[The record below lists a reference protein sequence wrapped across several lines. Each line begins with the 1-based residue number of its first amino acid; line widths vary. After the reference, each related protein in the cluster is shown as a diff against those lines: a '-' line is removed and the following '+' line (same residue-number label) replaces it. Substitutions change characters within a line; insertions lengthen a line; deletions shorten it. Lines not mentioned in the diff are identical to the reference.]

1 MIPIEQ
7 LKKIPLFSKLS
18 IEDLARL
25 APLFH
30 RHTYQVGEVVSQQ
43 GTEGDAF
50 YVIESGRLRVR
61 RVDAGGREQ
70 VLKYL
75 TAPGSFG
82 ETSLFTGV
90 HRDATVDVFSKEVTL
105 LVLPKREFDQ
115 FLNEHPDLA
124 AILEVHHEVKKK
136 LDAQR
141 IFKWL
146 LPGEIVV
153 VSTRRH
159 WYSLILMLRVPA
171 IVAVALLVLAIIASL
186 LGWGINLVLWGLF
199 ALWLIGAG
207 MWTGVDWS
215 NDYYIL
221 TNRRVVHIEK
231 VVFILDQ
238 REEAPIEQVS
248 NVQETVTGIAA
259 RTLGFS
265 DVHVETSGRKSDIDF
280 TFAPSSLRIRS
291 KIFEQ
296 MDRVRSRAAFER
308 RERLRAGIR
317 QDLIERLDPDA
328 LRRAQARA
336 AAAAAAKLS
345 EPTGVVRKKRARLA
359 VWFEVRFGT
368 RIDEGVR
375 ITWRKHW
382 TILIEQ
388 AGAPFLFTVLV
399 FLIGLLQLIG
409 VLPLGLVDTKN
420 PQLLALF
427 LLIWLAVSSGGGF
440 WTWYQYEDWRNDI
453 YAVTDDRLVDSERDP
468 FGFNQRAVET
478 TLDRVQD
485 ISFAKPTIIAAILN
499 YGDLKIETGGTQGQL
514 VFNSIVDPQRAS
526 QEIFRR
532 REAFRARREQQQAKQ
547 ERVQFLDW
555 FLEYNRFLQE
565 RGDIRVWADNHPGE
579 ESPAPD
585 APPPT
590 SDAPPPASDAKPP
603 ADSGSGKPA

>member
-7 LKKIPLFSKLS
+7 LKKIPLFAQLS
-18 IEDLARL
+18 IEELARL

-61 RVDAGGREQ
+61 RVDAGGREH
-70 VLKYL
+70 VLRYI
-75 TAPGSFG
+75 TAPGTFG

-90 HRDATVDVFSKEVTL
+90 HRDATVDVFSKEAAL
-105 LVLPKREFDQ
+105 LILPKREFDQ
-115 FLNEHPDLA
+115 FLNEHPDL
-124 AILEVHHEVKKK
+124 LSSLDVHQEVKKK
-136 LDAQR
+136 LDTQR
-141 IFKWL
+141 IYKWL

-153 VSTRRH
+153 INTRRH
-159 WYSLILMLRVPA
+159 WYALILMLRIPILVLL
-171 IVAVALLVLAIIASL
+171 ALLVLAVIASL
-186 LGWGINLVLWGLF
+186 LSWGINLVLWGLVGV
-199 ALWLIGAG
+199 WLIGAG
-207 MWTGVDWS
+207 VWTVVDWS

-238 REEAPIEQVS
+238 REEAPIEQVA
-248 NVQETVTGIAA
+248 NVQESVTGVAA
-259 RTLGFS
+259 RTLGFG

-280 TFAPSSLRIRS
+280 TFAPSALRIRS

-296 MDRVRSRAAFER
+296 MDRVRSRAAFEK
-308 RERLRAGIR
+308 RERMRAGIR

-345 EPTGVVRKKRARLA
+345 EPTGIVRKKRARLA

-382 TILIEQ
+382 NILLEQ
-388 AGAPFLFTVLV
+388 AGIPFLFFILV
-399 FLIGLLQLIG
+399 FLIGSLQLIG
-409 VLPLGLVDTKN
+409 VLPLGLIDTQN
-420 PQLLALF
+420 PQMLALF
-427 LLIWLAVSSGGGF
+427 IFIWVIVLAGVGF
-440 WTWYQYEDWRNDI
+440 WMWYQYEDWRNDI

-485 ISFAKPTIIAAILN
+485 ISFVKPNILAAILN
-499 YGDLKIETGGTQGQL
+499 YGDLRIETGGTQGQL
-514 VFNSIVDPQRAS
+514 VFNSIVDPQKAS

-532 REAFRARREQQQAKQ
+532 RAAYRARREQQQAKE
-547 ERVQFLDW
+547 ERIQFLDW

-565 RGDIRVWADNHPGE
+565 RGDIEVWADKPPADAPP
-579 ESPAPD
+579 SDATPPAPD
-585 APPPT
+585 AE
-590 SDAPPPASDAKPP
+590 PPAESDGAKP
-603 ADSGSGKPA
+603 A